1 MTRFL
6 FLGLVLLPLAL
17 WANPPH
23 ALFVSHFENV
33 LGTSL
38 ELKVSANSEE
48 TAALAEAQALAE
60 IDRLEHILSG
70 YAPDSEFS
78 QWVRTKKLWIYLSD
92 DLFEVLRLFDHWKQQ
107 TGGALD
113 PAAEAVSRL
122 WKKSAL
128 EQRLP
133 TVQER
138 AIAVT
143 EVRQTHWTLDER
155 YQTAIH
161 QSATPLMTNTFVKSY
176 IIRKAAEKVMTL
188 PGVESVVVNIG
199 GDILALGA
207 RTESVAISNPF
218 ADAENDAP
226 LATVELQNKAIAT
239 SGNYRRGFSI
249 QGKWYSHIV
258 DPRTAF
264 PAREVVSATVVAPN
278 ATDAG
283 ALATAFNVLS
293 PEESKKLAAT
303 IPGVEYLIIGKDGRQ
318 YASPGWE
325 ALLTKEETVSH
336 ALPASKAS
344 FVRTRANAQGWNQN
358 YELLVTLELSQFE
371 GRFRR
376 PFVAVW
382 VENSKKQTVRTLALW
397 FDRPRWLPD
406 LKSWYHKNFTGYTNG
421 KGADISSI
429 SSATRPPGKYT
440 LKWDGKDDLGK
451 PVEAGMYTI
460 YIEAAREHGTYQMI
474 SKEIECVKTPK
485 KVDISGN
492 VEVASAALEFRK
504 KPKAKNG

>member
-1 MTRFL
+1 MKRFL
-6 FLGLVLLPLAL
+6 FGGLVLLPLAL
-17 WANPPH
+17 WANPPY
-23 ALFVSHFENV
+23 AVFVSHFENV

-38 ELKVSANSEE
+38 ELKVAANSEE
-48 TAALAEAQALAE
+48 TAAFAEVQALAE

-70 YAPDSEFS
+70 YSPDSEFS
-78 QWVRTKKLWIYLSD
+78 QWARTNKFWIYVSS
-92 DLFEVLRLFDHWKQQ
+92 DLFEVLRLFDFWKQQ

-113 PAAEAVSRL
+113 PGAEAVSRL

-133 TVQER
+133 TAQER

-155 YQTAIH
+155 RQTAIH

-176 IIRKAAEKVMTL
+176 IIRKAAEKVMAL

-199 GDILALGA
+199 GDILALGP
-207 RTESVAISNPF
+207 RTETVAISNPF

-226 LATVELQNKAIAT
+226 LANIEIQNKAIAT

-264 PAREVVSATVVAPN
+264 PVREVVSATVVAPN

-283 ALATAFNVLS
+283 ALATAFNVLR

-303 IPGVEYLIIGKDGRQ
+303 LPGVEYLIIGKDGRQ

-325 ALLTKEETVSH
+325 ALLIKKETTSPATPTDKAKTK
-336 ALPASKAS
+336 
-344 FVRTRANAQGWNQN
+344 AQGWSQN

-376 PFVAVW
+376 PFVAIW

-406 LKSWYHKNFTGYTNG
+406 LKIWYHKNFNSYTNG

-451 PVEAGMYTI
+451 PVEAGTYTI
-460 YIEAAREHGTYQMI
+460 YIEAAREHGTYQMM
-474 SKEIECVKTPK
+474 SKEIECIKTPK

>member
-1 MTRFL
+1 M
-6 FLGLVLLPLAL
+6 A
-17 WANPPH
+17 
-23 ALFVSHFENV
+23 
-33 LGTSL
+33 
-38 ELKVSANSEE
+38 ANSEE
-48 TAALAEAQALAE
+48 TAALAETQALAE

-70 YAPDSEFS
+70 YASDSEFS
-78 QWVRTKKLWIYLSD
+78 QWARTNKFWIYVSS
-92 DLFEVLRLFDHWKQQ
+92 DLFEVLRLFDFWKQQ
-107 TGGALD
+107 TGGAID

-133 TVQER
+133 TAQER

-143 EVRQTHWTLDER
+143 EVHQTHWTLDER

-161 QSATPLMTNTFVKSY
+161 LSATPLMTNTFVKSY
-176 IIRKAAEKVMTL
+176 IIRKVAEKVMAL

-199 GDILALGA
+199 GDILASGA
-207 RTESVAISNPF
+207 RTEMVAISNPF

-226 LATVELQNKAIAT
+226 LATVEIRNKAIAT

-264 PAREVVSATVVAPN
+264 PVREVVSATVVAPN

-303 IPGVEYLIIGKDGRQ
+303 LPGVEYLIVGKDGRQ

-325 ALLTKEETVSH
+325 ALLVKKE
-336 ALPASKAS
+336 PASPAAAPFGK
-344 FVRTRANAQGWNQN
+344 TKAQGWSQN

-382 VENSKKQTVRTLALW
+382 VENSKSKPCAPWPCGTTGLAGC
-397 FDRPRWLPD
+397 PTSNPGTT
-406 LKSWYHKNFTGYTNG
+406 KTSP
-421 KGADISSI
+421 
-429 SSATRPPGKYT
+429 ATPT
-440 LKWDGKDDLGK
+440 
-451 PVEAGMYTI
+451 
-460 YIEAAREHGTYQMI
+460 ARAPI
-474 SKEIECVKTPK
+474 FP
-485 KVDISGN
+485 
-492 VEVASAALEFRK
+492 ASAALRDRPENTLSNGT
-504 KPKAKNG
+504 AKTTSVSR